1 MRLISRCCLLF
12 LAYPFLWTFKHF
24 VLVEQLERNFEMFDK
39 QQKQSGF
46 QQAHYGQAGNPFKF
60 RELNDQSTQPVN
72 IHLQASESVFSQ
84 DDTDPDLAFSGVL
97 ADTDDSTTVRVIACE
112 SEDEDMENEI
122 TPVTVHLQTPT
133 RRSHSFDM

>member
-1 MRLISRCCLLF
+1 
-12 LAYPFLWTFKHF
+12 
-24 VLVEQLERNFEMFDK
+24 MFDK
-39 QQKQSGF
+39 QQQQSNY
-46 QQAHYGQAGNPFKF
+46 QQAHYGQASNPFAFK
-60 RELNDQSTQPVN
+60 ELNDQSTQPVN
-72 IHLQASESVFSQ
+72 INLRASESVVFSQ

-97 ADTDDSTTVRVIACE
+97 ADTDDSTTVRIIACE